1 MRAEAA
7 LAAAVA
13 MPPGP
18 DRVEALKT
26 AGALRNA
33 AWLREHG
40 GPVDDFEEIVPRKI
54 IPKKNDHRKSRRMI
68 IGSKVSASSRRSRR
82 QSSSFALPR
91 HHAVV
96 FFSGL

>member
-40 GPVDDFEEIVPRKI
+40 GPEDDFEEIVPRKI
-54 IPKKNDHRKSRRMI
+54 IPKKNDYRK
-68 IGSKVSASSRRSRR
+68 
-82 QSSSFALPR
+82 
-91 HHAVV
+91 
-96 FFSGL
+96 